1 MVALILCFRK
11 LKVRGV
17 ISDVLIQKQETST
30 WAAELVEVKKNGIA
44 MEWQLLTEKK
54 GQKTEEKVPRKGG
67 ANSLQGDLY
76 SGQTLNA
83 INYSN
88 VS

>member
-30 WAAELVEVKKNGIA
+30 WAAELIEVKKNGIA

-54 GQKTEEKVPRKGG
+54 GQKKKLRKKYLEKV
-67 ANSLQGDLY
+67 
-76 SGQTLNA
+76 GQTAYKETYILA
-83 INYSN
+83 KP
-88 VS
+88 